1 MRIVCSVFALVT
13 LGFVIAGCGSKVA
26 SSTSME
32 RQQKYGRLAIVCAP
46 AGEANPAYAQMILKE
61 AQSRIFPLDFLQKA
75 ECLPDVS
82 VDTTSTPPAVLLDD
96 FSDYDAVVALVYSY
110 GDGHVYLDCYMTDT
124 MTGEQIW
131 HHQLN
136 APDPAIKERLCS
148 QGLYVPAIIKKEFY
162 GL

>member
-1 MRIVCSVFALVT
+1 MD
-13 LGFVIAGCGSKVA
+13 
-26 SSTSME
+26 
-32 RQQKYGRLAIVCAP
+32 RQQQYGRLAIVCDP

-61 AQSRIFPLDFLQKA
+61 TQSRIFPLDFLQKA
-75 ECLPDVS
+75 ECLPDVT
-82 VDTTSTPPAVLLDD
+82 VDTTPTPPTVLLDD

-110 GDGHVYLDCYMTDT
+110 GEGHVYLDCYMTDT

-131 HHQLN
+131 HHQFDG
-136 APDPAIKERLCS
+136 PDPATKERLCS